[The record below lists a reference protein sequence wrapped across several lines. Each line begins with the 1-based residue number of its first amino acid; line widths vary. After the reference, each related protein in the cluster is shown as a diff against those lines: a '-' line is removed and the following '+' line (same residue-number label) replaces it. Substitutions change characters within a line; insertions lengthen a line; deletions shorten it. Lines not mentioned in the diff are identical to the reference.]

1 MGETELAGQD
11 VVELFL
17 PELNMTLFISKETNL
32 PAGTRVKEFNPM
44 AGQEI
49 EMTTLFSDW
58 TVVDGVAMAYTSES
72 LMGENSVGKVTV
84 SSHTVTRP

>member
-1 MGETELAGQD
+1 
-11 VVELFL
+11 
-17 PELNMTLFISKETNL
+17 
-32 PAGTRVKEFNPM
+32 
-44 AGQEI
+44 
-49 EMTTLFSDW
+49 MTTLFSDW